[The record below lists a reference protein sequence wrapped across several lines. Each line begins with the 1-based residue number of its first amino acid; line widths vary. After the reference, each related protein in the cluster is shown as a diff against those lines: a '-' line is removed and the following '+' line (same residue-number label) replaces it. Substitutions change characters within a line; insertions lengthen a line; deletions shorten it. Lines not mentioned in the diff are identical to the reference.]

1 MQYRRRF
8 ALALVFTFAAL
19 VALCASSSR
28 SAAEPAPAP
37 TADQFERLLRLEE
50 ARNHAIEDQTRK
62 LESIE
67 RALERVA
74 ERLQR

>member
-8 ALALVFTFAAL
+8 ALAAFTFAAL
-19 VALCASSSR
+19 VALCVSASR
-28 SAAEPAPAP
+28 SAAEPAPSS

-50 ARNHAIEDQTRK
+50 ARNRAIEDQNRK

-67 RALERVA
+67 RALERIA
-74 ERLQR
+74 ERR